1 MTKTSINLPRRYP
14 GLRPFERSQQAVFHG
29 RQEDVQRLSNL
40 ILRERLVVLFAKS
53 GIGKTS
59 LLQAGVAPE
68 LERHD
73 YVPIML
79 RTERSDKMILDSL
92 DSILRNTPHVSGRN
106 TTGERPGKHVSLWEQ
121 MKRLEFDLKG
131 LPATPVLVFDQF
143 EETFTLSH
151 AEISRRQFLTELAD
165 LANGTMPED
174 LRSDLLQSFQSGEID
189 METMRWWEE
198 TPDVRIVL
206 SIRSDFLHMIDG
218 MSDII
223 PGILK
228 NRYQL
233 LPLNREKAQTAIVM
247 PARAAGEFSSP
258 IFQYSEEALSEMIDF
273 LAGNMVE
280 GKDDREDD
288 NPLLKKKDEIE
299 AVNLQIVCMD
309 VEEKIIDYQQA
320 AEFEVTPPFYD
331 GKEGLKSSIRNFYAN
346 QLDNFP
352 KAYIDRIQQKSQQF
366 ASQSEQDLE
375 LIKMDVADLR
385 ELARRLIE
393 ESLITPGNRRNSVV
407 DDTLLDEYDVTID
420 FLNTLVDKS
429 RLLRKEPRLDDF
441 YYEISH
447 DTLLPAIIESRN
459 KRRYKEEAEREKAA
473 YEARIAEEAAR
484 REEVEKEL
492 RATRRQRRMA
502 RIAALTSTITLLVSM
517 AFGAWFIRDYINSSL
532 RQLRAAE
539 RNVYIEQYDAAL
551 NGYDELL
558 QHENRVWILRNST
571 PPKEVADEKAV
582 AETLNVAYR
591 HSILALSN
599 ADSLMFTDNY
609 AEALTAYRA
618 AIDET
623 RLYHTMVT
631 ENLLLIPGNKLVP
644 RVDTSLIMNRLRLL
658 ENRRGNALKILIR
671 EFKISQKD
679 YEVFNEAE
687 VWGQALTR
695 LQQMQDILPE
705 HPEDQHALQDELQLN
720 TPISQY
726 LDQKLDACK
735 RKLR

>member
-1 MTKTSINLPRRYP
+1 
-14 GLRPFERSQQAVFHG
+14 
-29 RQEDVQRLSNL
+29 
-40 ILRERLVVLFAKS
+40 
-53 GIGKTS
+53 
-59 LLQAGVAPE
+59 
-68 LERHD
+68 
-73 YVPIML
+73 
-79 RTERSDKMILDSL
+79 
-92 DSILRNTPHVSGRN
+92 
-106 TTGERPGKHVSLWEQ
+106 
-121 MKRLEFDLKG
+121 
-131 LPATPVLVFDQF
+131 
-143 EETFTLSH
+143 
-151 AEISRRQFLTELAD
+151 
-165 LANGTMPED
+165 
-174 LRSDLLQSFQSGEID
+174 
-189 METMRWWEE
+189 
-198 TPDVRIVL
+198 
-206 SIRSDFLHMIDG
+206 
-218 MSDII
+218 
-223 PGILK
+223 
-228 NRYQL
+228 
-233 LPLNREKAQTAIVM
+233 
-247 PARAAGEFSSP
+247 
-258 IFQYSEEALSEMIDF
+258 MIDF